1 MRRFGHVIESSCHY
15 DKDGVEHGKIV
26 KGNFGVHVT
35 VVVMRL
41 SNFKEKS
48 YCDGPFQEYEFGEI
62 SLPVKKAKV
71 MSPPEK
77 QV

>member
-1 MRRFGHVIESSCHY
+1 M
-15 DKDGVEHGKIV
+15 
-26 KGNFGVHVT
+26 HVT

-48 YCDGPFQEYEFGEI
+48 YYDGYYDGPFQEYEFGEI